1 MIENF
6 SWFENKKDNFREYV
20 LGLLDSE
27 VEEILGAIPSAWNY
41 PPKSHREFAEWL
53 IKTLKPKVTVE
64 LGVDYGYSS
73 FLMALCQN
81 NPVYGIDCFDISKHG
96 IRIDDDYQ
104 FVLAVK
110 EKLKIDNLTIIK
122 DYFDNVAKGWD
133 QPIDLLHID
142 GLHDYDNCKNDFE
155 TWFPLMSKKGVVI
168 MHDTISAPDGVG
180 RFFNELDHP
189 KINFKNSFGLGVVA
203 KSKPLIDKIQKQFHD
218 WV

>member
-20 LGLLDSE
+20 LGLPDSE

-41 PPKSHREFAEWL
+41 PPKSHPEFAEWL

-122 DYFDNVAKGWD
+122 DYFDNVAKSWD

-189 KINFKNSFGLGVVA
+189 KINFKNSFGLGVIA
-203 KSKPLIDKIQKQFHD
+203 KSKTLIDKIQNQFHD

>member
-6 SWFENKKDNFREYV
+6 SWFTNKKNNFREYV
-20 LGLLDSE
+20 LGLPNSE

-73 FLMALCQN
+73 FVMSMCQE
-81 NPVYGIDCFDISKHG
+81 NPVFGIDCFDISKHG
-96 IRIDDDYQ
+96 IRVDDDYE
-104 FVLAVK
+104 FVIAVK
-110 EKLKIDNLTIIK
+110 EKLGIKNLTIIK
-122 DYFDNVAKGWD
+122 DYFDSVAKTWNKS
-133 QPIDLLHID
+133 IDLLHID

-155 TWFPLMSKKGVVI
+155 TWLPFMSNNGVII

-180 RFFNELDHP
+180 RFFKEINLP
-189 KINFKNSFGLGVVA
+189 KVNFKNSFGLGVVA
-203 KSKPLIDKIQKQFHD
+203 KNKTLIEQIEKQFYD